1 MNRYEQIP
9 SEIKCIYERLD
20 PLLPAMPFTDASSA
34 LFVLMIFHA
43 TWFLTKKRISLLE
56 KSRWLTSMRL
66 TDLPVWP
73 SLRRL
78 PGREGN
84 GQGRQLEPYL
94 AGCFPCPRS
103 STDSPTADLT
113 GLETKGWI
121 WRQYLSLWNPM
132 LHRDVAGG
140 PVAKSPHPRFRGP
153 GLIPGQRTRSHKPQI
168 RSLRSSTEK

>member
-20 PLLPAMPFTDASSA
+20 PLLPAMPLTDASSA

-43 TWFLTKKRISLLE
+43 TWFLTKEKNITAR

-73 SLRRL
+73 SVRRL

-84 GQGRQLEPYL
+84 GQET
-94 AGCFPCPRS
+94 AGAIPR
-103 STDSPTADLT
+103 
-113 GLETKGWI
+113 
-121 WRQYLSLWNPM
+121 RVLSLSLAARILLQQISQVWKPRRLNMKTVPLVM
-132 LHRDVAGG
+132 KPVLHRDVAGG
-140 PVAKSPHPRFRGP
+140 PAAKSPRPDSRGP
-153 GLIPGQRTRSHKPQI
+153 ESEAKVRELDPTSH
-168 RSLRSSTEK
+168 R

>member
-1 MNRYEQIP
+1 MYIWKARP
-9 SEIKCIYERLD
+9 SSASNAIYGRIKCTLCSHDI
-20 PLLPAMPFTDASSA
+20 PCN
-34 LFVLMIFHA
+34 MISDQEKNITA
-43 TWFLTKKRISLLE
+43 R
-56 KSRWLTSMRL
+56 KSRWLTSMHL

-132 LHRDVAGG
+132 LHRDIAGG